1 MRKTYID
8 NQDITIYD
16 KYLESLGDIRL
27 GSETINTIDALNRVT
42 SKSIYAA
49 KCDPMYN
56 ASAMD
61 GIEVLSENTQSA
73 SNDNPKILKL
83 GVDFEY
89 VNTGNPIKKEYNSE
103 IMIEDVMVIDEFTVS
118 IIKPAYPYQNVRV
131 KGESIVE
138 GEMVLKNN
146 SLIRAQDIGAI
157 YASCNDVIEVYKK
170 PLVGIIPTGNEMVND
185 KNELKN
191 GKLMESNSKM
201 FKALVETNH
210 ATANIY
216 DICLDDKE
224 LLKERLLKAVKEN
237 DLVII
242 NAGSSAGTKD
252 YTVDIISELG
262 TVFAHGIAIKPGKP
276 TILGVIDN
284 KPVIGIPGYPV
295 SAFLVFDLFVKPIL
309 LKMQCIRDDESQ
321 YIECTLSR
329 NIVSSLKNAEYVRM
343 NIGYVNNKFVATP
356 LERGAA
362 QIMSLVKADGL
373 LYIDR
378 LSEGY
383 NEGDLVK
390 VKLIKPLS
398 VIKNNLSIIGS
409 HDLVIDVISDTLDV
423 SSAHV
428 GSMGGIFALLKNECH
443 IAPIHLLDTSTGVY
457 NISYIKKYFKNQKMV
472 LIKGVGRTQGILE
485 KKGLNIKT
493 IKDIALN
500 NIPFANR
507 QGGSGTRI
515 LFDYLLNKDNISPD
529 MINGYQKE
537 YTTHLAVGVAIDN
550 DTAKCGIGI
559 SSIAR
564 ILDLDFYPLGN
575 EEYDFLT
582 TYENYL
588 DERVQRFIEVLK
600 SDDFRK
606 KVLDLKDYTIDN
618 LGKVIIIDN
627 D

>member
-8 NQDITIYD
+8 NNDITIYD
-16 KYLESLGDIRL
+16 KYLDSLGDICCKT
-27 GSETINTIDALNRVT
+27 EVIKTIDSLNRVT
-42 SKSIYAA
+42 SKSIYAT

-61 GIEVLSENTQSA
+61 GIQVLSENTLSA
-73 SNDNPKILKL
+73 SNETPKDLKL
-83 GVDFEY
+83 GIDFEY
-89 VNTGNPIKKEYNSE
+89 VNTGNPIKKEYNSV
-103 IMIEDVMVIDEFTVS
+103 IMIEDVLVIDDETVS
-118 IIKPAYPYQNVRV
+118 IIKPSYPYQNIRV

-138 GEMVLKNN
+138 GEMILKKN
-146 SLIRAQDIGAI
+146 SRIRPQDIGAI
-157 YASCNDVIEVYKK
+157 YASCCDTIEVYKK
-170 PLVGIIPTGNEMVND
+170 PVVGIIPTGNEMVND

-201 FKALVETNH
+201 FKALVESNYGIPY
-210 ATANIY
+210 IY
-216 DICLDDKE
+216 DICIDDKE
-224 LLKERLLKAVKEN
+224 LLKEILLKAVNEN

-252 YTVDIISELG
+252 YTVDIIEELG

-276 TILGVIDN
+276 TILGMINN

-295 SAFLVFDLFVKPIL
+295 SAYLVFDLFVKPIL
-309 LKMQCIRDDESQ
+309 LQMQCIKDNDSQ
-321 YIECTLSR
+321 YLECILSR
-329 NIVSSLKNAEYVRM
+329 TIVSSLKNAEYIRM
-343 NIGYVNNKFVATP
+343 NIGYVNDKFIATP

-373 LYIDR
+373 LYVDR

-390 VKLIKPLS
+390 VKLIKSLD

-409 HDLVIDVISDTLDV
+409 HDLVIDVISDTLNV

-443 IAPIHLLDTSTGVY
+443 IAPIHLLDTNTGFY

-472 LIKGVGRTQGILE
+472 LIKGVGRTQGILSQ
-485 KKGLNIKT
+485 KGLNIKT
-493 IKDIALN
+493 IKEISCN

-507 QGGSGTRI
+507 QAGSGTRI
-515 LFDYLLNKDNISPD
+515 LFDYLLNKENID
-529 MINGYQKE
+529 VDTINGYQKE
-537 YTTHLAVGVAIDN
+537 YTTHLSVGVAIDN

-559 SSIAR
+559 SSISR
-564 ILDLDFYPLGN
+564 ILDLDFYPLAT

-582 TYENYL
+582 TYENYN
-588 DERVQRFIEVLK
+588 DNRVQEFINVLR
-600 SDDFRK
+600 SDDFK
-606 KVLDLKDYTIDN
+606 NKVLELKDYTIDN
-618 LGKVIIIDN
+618 LGKVVFIDN